1 MAGDSEAIITMAKRP
16 ADGSWKHNKTFSGFC
31 TKRSVTRTREFS
43 KYSEGRI
50 TAEELKLVLT
60 HLLLL
65 GKVENIKIFQYFT
78 FAPSDRLQKRKLM
91 R

>member
-1 MAGDSEAIITMAKRP
+1 M
-16 ADGSWKHNKTFSGFC
+16 
-31 TKRSVTRTREFS
+31 TRTREFS

-65 GKVENIKIFQYFT
+65 GKVENIKIG
-78 FAPSDRLQKRKLM
+78 RLQNPFHKRKLTLNLLCNPAPSLVM
-91 R
+91 ESVDS